1 VHFFDSTDVPSIAQM
16 RGQTVSKHDH
26 RRAAS
31 RRTMAPRYLTLH
43 TIGIAGENV
52 STPNSNRT
60 ALITG
65 ASRGLGAAIAVEL
78 GATGANAAINYLNS
92 GNAAEQICHRIRQV
106 GGHAH
111 AFKADVRN
119 EAEVARLV
127 DEVGDVF
134 GGIDVLVVN
143 ATGPQPFLSI
153 EEQTWG
159 AYLDQ
164 LEFFVKSPLLLLKQV
179 LPGMKERGFGRIINI
194 GSEVFELGNPRF
206 ANYVA
211 AKGAQLGL
219 TRSWARELAPT
230 GITVNLVAP
239 GWIPTERHADA
250 TQEEL
255 DSYAANVP
263 MKRMG
268 SAVDVAKIVAFLASD
283 AAGFTTGQRF
293 SVNGGNTLA

>member
-1 VHFFDSTDVPSIAQM
+1 MLLVDTLARTLDAPFDYLGERSGWARRLTRRLQSPSALVRLESESEADIS
-16 RGQTVSKHDH
+16 GPN
-26 RRAAS
+26 S
-31 RRTMAPRYLTLH
+31 RRTT
-43 TIGIAGENV
+43 
-52 STPNSNRT
+52 
-60 ALITG
+60 LITG
-65 ASRGLGAAIAVEL
+65 ASRGLGAAIALEQ
-78 GATGANAAINYLNS
+78 GAVGSNVAINYSNS
-92 GNAAEQICHRIRQV
+92 SDAAELLCQRIRQT
-106 GGHAH
+106 GGYAH
-111 AFKADVRN
+111 AFKADARS
-119 EAEVARLV
+119 EAEIVRLV
-127 DEVGDVF
+127 REVADVF

-153 EEQTWG
+153 EEQTWSS
-159 AYLDQ
+159 YLDQ

-194 GSEVFELGNPRF
+194 GSEVFEIGNSRF

-255 DSYAANVP
+255 ANYIAGVP

-268 SAVDVAKIVAFLASD
+268 TPEDVAKLVAFLTSD
-283 AAGFTTGQRF
+283 AAAFITGQSF

>member
-1 VHFFDSTDVPSIAQM
+1 MNTPN
-16 RGQTVSKHDH
+16 
-26 RRAAS
+26 S
-31 RRTMAPRYLTLH
+31 RRT
-43 TIGIAGENV
+43 V
-52 STPNSNRT
+52 
-60 ALITG
+60 LITG
-65 ASRGLGAAIAVEL
+65 ASRGLGAAIALEQ
-78 GATGANAAINYLNS
+78 GAVGSNVAINYFNS
-92 GNAAEQICHRIRQV
+92 GDAAEQLCQRIRQND
-106 GGHAH
+106 GYAH

-127 DEVGDVF
+127 REVEEVF
-134 GGIDVLVVN
+134 GGIDILVVN

-153 EEQTWG
+153 EEQTWDS
-159 AYLDQ
+159 YLDQ

-239 GWIPTERHADA
+239 GWIPTERHVDAD
-250 TQEEL
+250 QEEM
-255 DSYAANVP
+255 DSYTANVP

-268 SAVDVAKIVAFLASD
+268 IPNDIAKAVAFLASD
-283 AAGFTTGQRF
+283 AAGFITGQRF

>member
-1 VHFFDSTDVPSIAQM
+1 M
-16 RGQTVSKHDH
+16 
-26 RRAAS
+26 
-31 RRTMAPRYLTLH
+31 
-43 TIGIAGENV
+43 IGSSDM

-78 GATGANAAINYLNS
+78 GAVGANAAVNYLNS
-92 GNAAEQICHRIRQV
+92 SDAAEQLCQRIRQA

-111 AFKADVRN
+111 AFKADVRS
-119 EAEVARLV
+119 EAEVIHLV
-127 DEVGDVF
+127 DEVSDVF
-134 GGIDVLVVN
+134 GDIDVLVVN

-153 EEQTWG
+153 EEQTWD

-164 LEFFVKSPLLLLKQV
+164 FEFFVKSPLLLLKQV
-179 LPGMKERGFGRIINI
+179 LPGMKKRGFGRIINV

-206 ANYVA
+206 ANYVS

-239 GWIPTERHADA
+239 GWIPTERHAEA
-250 TQEEL
+250 TREEL
-255 DSYAANVP
+255 DSYTANVP

-268 SAVDVAKIVAFLASD
+268 NAEDVAKIVAFLASD
-283 AAGFTTGQRF
+283 AAGFITGQRF
-293 SVNGGNTLA
+293 SVNGGNTVA

>member
-1 VHFFDSTDVPSIAQM
+1 MSTAN
-16 RGQTVSKHDH
+16 
-26 RRAAS
+26 S
-31 RRTMAPRYLTLH
+31 RRT
-43 TIGIAGENV
+43 
-52 STPNSNRT
+52 
-60 ALITG
+60 ALVTG
-65 ASRGLGAAIAVEL
+65 ASRGLGAAIAFEL
-78 GATGANAAINYLNS
+78 AATGASAAVNYFNS
-92 GNAAEQICHRIRQV
+92 EKAAENLCQRIRQG

-111 AFKADVRN
+111 AFKADVRK
-119 EAEVARLV
+119 EPEVGRLVAEVG
-127 DEVGDVF
+127 EVF
-134 GGIDVLVVN
+134 GPIDVLVLN

-153 EEQTWG
+153 EEQTWQT
-159 AYLDQ
+159 YLDQ

-179 LPGMKERGFGRIINI
+179 LPEMKQRSFGRVINI

-206 ANYVA
+206 ANYVS

-255 DSYAANVP
+255 DAYTANVP

-268 SAVDVAKIVAFLASD
+268 KPEDVAKMVAFLASD
-283 AAGFTTGQRF
+283 AARFITGQKF
-293 SVNGGNTLA
+293 SVNGANTLA

>member
-1 VHFFDSTDVPSIAQM
+1 MSA
-16 RGQTVSKHDH
+16 
-26 RRAAS
+26 
-31 RRTMAPRYLTLH
+31 
-43 TIGIAGENV
+43 
-52 STPNSNRT
+52 PNSSRT
-60 ALITG
+60 GLITG
-65 ASRGLGAAIAVEL
+65 ASRGLGAAIALEL
-78 GATGANAAINYLNS
+78 GTVGANVAINYLNS
-92 GNAAEQICHRIRQV
+92 GNAAEQLCQRIRQA

-111 AFKADVRN
+111 AFKADVRS
-119 EAEVARLV
+119 ETEVVRLV
-127 DEVGDVF
+127 DEVGEVF

-153 EEQTWG
+153 EEQTWA
-159 AYLDQ
+159 AYVDQ
-164 LEFFVKSPLLLLKQV
+164 LEFFVKSPLLLLQQV

-206 ANYVA
+206 ANYVS

-250 TQEEL
+250 TQDEL
-255 DSYAANVP
+255 DTYAANVP
-263 MKRMG
+263 MKRRG
-268 SAVDVAKIVAFLASD
+268 SPEDVAKIVAFLASD
-283 AAGFTTGQRF
+283 AAGFITGQRF

>member
-1 VHFFDSTDVPSIAQM
+1 M
-16 RGQTVSKHDH
+16 
-26 RRAAS
+26 
-31 RRTMAPRYLTLH
+31 
-43 TIGIAGENV
+43 
-52 STPNSNRT
+52 STPNSSRT

-65 ASRGLGAAIAVEL
+65 ASRGLGAAIAFEL

-92 GNAAEQICHRIRQV
+92 GDAAEQLCRRIRQ
-106 GGHAH
+106 GGGRAH
-111 AFKADVRN
+111 AFQADVRS
-119 EAEVARLV
+119 ETEVVRLV
-127 DEVGDVF
+127 DAVGGVF
-134 GGIDVLVVN
+134 GQIDVLVLN

-164 LEFFVKSPLLLLKQV
+164 LEFFVKSPLLLVKQV
-179 LPGMKERGFGRIINI
+179 LPGMKQRGFGRIINI

-206 ANYVA
+206 ANYVS

-255 DSYAANVP
+255 DGYAANVP

-268 SAVDVAKIVAFLASD
+268 RAEDVAKMVAFLASD
-283 AAGFTTGQRF
+283 AAGFITGQRF

>member
-1 VHFFDSTDVPSIAQM
+1 MSTA
-16 RGQTVSKHDH
+16 
-26 RRAAS
+26 
-31 RRTMAPRYLTLH
+31 
-43 TIGIAGENV
+43 
-52 STPNSNRT
+52 NSSRT

-65 ASRGLGAAIAVEL
+65 SSRGLGAAIAFEL
-78 GATGANAAINYLNS
+78 GAMGANAAINYFNS
-92 GNAAEQICHRIRQV
+92 AKAAEQVCRRIRQA

-111 AFKADVRN
+111 AFKADVRK
-119 EAEVARLV
+119 EAEVVRLV
-127 DEVGDVF
+127 AEIGEVF
-134 GGIDVLVVN
+134 GPIDVLVVN

-153 EEQTWG
+153 EEQTWD

-179 LPGMKERGFGRIINI
+179 LPGMKQRGFGRVINI

-206 ANYVA
+206 ANYVS

-239 GWIPTERHADA
+239 GWIPTERHAGA

-255 DSYAANVP
+255 DTYTGSVP

-268 SAVDVAKIVAFLASD
+268 KPEDVAKMVAFLASD
-283 AAGFTTGQRF
+283 AAGFITGQRF
-293 SVNGGNTLA
+293 SVNGANTLA